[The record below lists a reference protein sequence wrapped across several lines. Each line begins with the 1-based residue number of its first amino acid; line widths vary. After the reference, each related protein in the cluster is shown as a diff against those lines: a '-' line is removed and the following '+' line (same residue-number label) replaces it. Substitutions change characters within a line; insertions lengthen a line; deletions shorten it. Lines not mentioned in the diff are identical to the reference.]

1 MTHHKSYWLYLE
13 SDESRER
20 KFPPFVYFSTLR
32 TLIFNAVPRF
42 CFVFFFSPY
51 VKKFKTNIV
60 HTANIFWTK
69 KCLLCP
75 LNPKSQ
81 FSPPVIVTTNN
92 YYNSHFGLINNV
104 NNNQYWFERTPK
116 QGRVNFLV
124 VVLFYNTDHVP
135 CPFNLMGCNVLII
148 FFSIT
153 WGIHFFSVHFLWI
166 KLLLIL
172 WALFSKKK
180 IPVFRHIHFF
190 VRHPYGLIIVLH
202 ALCFVVGL
210 TDYIMG

>member
-1 MTHHKSYWLYLE
+1 MGEFQGLENRRNSLSLEKQLLHLLKFFLPLQKNLILIICLGPQWSGRGGAVGLSQLEMLKLSLSYSIFVVSFKQVVHQTACLAYSSNMTHHKSYWLYLE

-51 VKKFKTNIV
+51 VEKFKTNIV

-104 NNNQYWFERTPK
+104 NNNQY
-116 QGRVNFLV
+116 
-124 VVLFYNTDHVP
+124 
-135 CPFNLMGCNVLII
+135 
-148 FFSIT
+148 
-153 WGIHFFSVHFLWI
+153 
-166 KLLLIL
+166 
-172 WALFSKKK
+172 
-180 IPVFRHIHFF
+180 
-190 VRHPYGLIIVLH
+190 
-202 ALCFVVGL
+202 
-210 TDYIMG
+210 